1 MIQVISAALPLLY
14 PHQMKNRKNSCPP
27 DQVALK
33 SFFLGPQGENGSF
46 LKNEISDIVADWID
60 WRGTI
65 YPEDGVAIAKS
76 EQQSVEFQRRLQLF
90 RNEVRK
96 VSKEFKSE
104 IPKFSPRYIGHM
116 FSEFSMPA
124 LLGHIICLLHNPN
137 NISQESSRVGVD
149 LEQKAIQHLASMLGY
164 SKHCAG
170 HFTSGGTV
178 ANFEAVARSKAQW
191 IKLIQQNAER
201 KMSFFQASHAKY
213 DGVKSD
219 KNNLDLDDGD
229 FALNQWITEK
239 YNVRTDGPVIL
250 VPASG
255 HYSWNKAARF
265 FGLGKHGLIP
275 VDLDPQGRM
284 DLNSLKSKIEYCRRE
299 NRPILAIVS
308 ICGST
313 ELGTIDPI
321 DGAQDIIDTY
331 AKNDGLY
338 FWHHIDAA
346 YGGFFATLKK
356 SKNLLVSEE
365 IKKSLQA
372 IGRSNSITI
381 DPHKLGYVPYSSGA
395 FLCRDKRNYFITESA
410 APYVDFKNGY
420 DPGPYSIEGSRSA
433 AGAVATYLTAKSI
446 GFNLAGYGQ
455 ILLKDIKNCEDLKVA
470 LAESDLPILF
480 VDVERTNILCFAIGT
495 DGMKMSEINR
505 RTEKVINQFQKPQRN
520 KKSERFF
527 ISKTTLALNFEP
539 LLQSFSSTHNIKRDS
554 ASLLVIRLTLMNPF
568 FNSRH
573 TKTNFSEEF
582 ITTLKKII

>member
-1 MIQVISAALPLLY
+1 MIQVIPRLPCFRY
-14 PHQMKNRKNSCPP
+14 PHQMKSRKIICPP

-33 SFFLGPQGENGSF
+33 SFFLGPQGENGPF
-46 LKNEISDIVADWID
+46 LKNEISAIVADWID

-65 YPEDGVAIAKS
+65 YPEDGTAIAKS

-137 NISQESSRVGVD
+137 NISQESSRVGVN

-170 HFTSGGTV
+170 HFTSGGTI

-191 IKLIQQNAER
+191 IKLIQRSAQS
-201 KMSFFQASHAKY
+201 KISFFQTSHSKY
-213 DGVKSD
+213 ESMKSD
-219 KNNLDLDDGD
+219 QNNLNLDDGD
-229 FALNQWITEK
+229 FALNQWIAEK
-239 YNVRTDGPVIL
+239 YNIRTDGPVIL

-265 FGLGKHGLIP
+265 FGLGKRGLIP
-275 VDLDPQGRM
+275 VDLDSRGRM
-284 DLNSLKSKIEYCRRE
+284 DLKSLKSRIEYCRTE

-331 AKNDGLY
+331 AKNEGLY

-356 SKNLLVSEE
+356 SKNLLISEE

-395 FLCRDKRNYFITESA
+395 FLCRDKKNYFMTEST

-446 GFNLAGYGQ
+446 GFNSAGYGQ
-455 ILLKDIKNCEDLKVA
+455 ILLKDVKNCDDLKIA
-470 LAESDLPILF
+470 LAESSLPILF

-495 DGMKMSEINR
+495 AGMKMSEINK
-505 RTEKVINQFQKPQRN
+505 RTERVINQFQKPQRGEKN
-520 KKSERFF
+520 ERFF
-527 ISKTTLALNFEP
+527 ISKTTLASNFEP
-539 LLQSFSSTHNIKRDS
+539 LLQNFSSAHNIKRDS
-554 ASLLVIRLTLMNPF
+554 KNLLVIRLTLMNPF

-573 TKTNFSEEF
+573 TKAKYSEEF
-582 ITTLKKII
+582 IATLKKFI